1 MSGLDLSTKKIV
13 SIVLLQQQ
21 ILLLNLIKRRQYQIQ
36 GFAVFLSIY
45 LFYRTHNSSWSTA
58 VACCLY
64 YEFQRNWSKKNIILS
79 KRTWYPDPRIIKLCF
94 SKSMS
99 WQMLKQPSNGVIQ
112 KYYSENFRKIRR
124 KTFVMQTIFNKVAGF
139 QPAVL
144 LKKVPITAV
153 IL

>member
-1 MSGLDLSTKKIV
+1 MTGSDLSTKKIV

-36 GFAVFLSIY
+36 GF
-45 LFYRTHNSSWSTA
+45 
-58 VACCLY
+58 ACCLY

-112 KYYSENFRKIRR
+112 KSCSETFRKICR

-144 LKKVPITAV
+144 LKKVPTTAV
-153 IL
+153 VL